1 MIMGKKNGLRES
13 MKAAVV
19 IAVTPA
25 K

>member
-1 MIMGKKNGLRES
+1 MIMGKKNGLRQS